1 MGAIHS
7 LPLTLATHPPPAS
20 DKHCSEA
27 GRVMVYEEARIVL
40 EDLLCAQQQQ
50 FLYPAC
56 RHCLP
61 IEVLHSSG
69 MDCFQTSNRRGD
81 DGLK

>member
-1 MGAIHS
+1 
-7 LPLTLATHPPPAS
+7 
-20 DKHCSEA
+20 
-27 GRVMVYEEARIVL
+27 MVYEEARIGL
-40 EDLLCAQQQQ
+40 EDLLCVQQQQRQ
-50 FLYPAC
+50 FLYPVG

-61 IEVLHSSG
+61 VEVLHPFG